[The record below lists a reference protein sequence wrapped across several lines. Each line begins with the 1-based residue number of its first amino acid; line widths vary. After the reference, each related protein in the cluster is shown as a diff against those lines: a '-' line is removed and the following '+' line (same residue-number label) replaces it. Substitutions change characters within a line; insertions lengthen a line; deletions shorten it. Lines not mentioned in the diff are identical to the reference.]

1 MNVFDSIPDGFFNCL
16 ASSSNHR
23 AYADCLELIYSQY
36 DKEISYRL
44 ERSYLRD
51 VLASFL
57 LEHHLDLSDEENTAT
72 AGNDEANFVLRKF
85 ISSGWLEEE
94 QDDTTFEK
102 FIVMTDNGIAL
113 AEFLQRLKRPATPEF
128 SSYIL
133 NIYNRFNSKEYE
145 NKQELYNFILK
156 PTFADAKSLSS
167 SLKKLS
173 TSIKKIIE
181 KMNHEGSLESLTEN
195 IISYCDGDFI
205 KEYSRLV
212 HQQNIH
218 IYRNFITRKLDE
230 LKEAENFALLC
241 KELVAEEKARKNQI
255 SNMEAQERIY
265 EMIDSTKKFLHDDYN
280 KIMDDIKQKIN
291 TYIHIAIARERML
304 RNKGLDIRGVVEQ
317 TLRALISSDKAE
329 SADNLE
335 VGALFNVQKFEYID
349 QSSVMYPHKSQ
360 QVLHNTESEYFEL
373 TKEELEKQKYIL
385 EQESHNPYSKDEM
398 KKYMDDLFAQDEVV
412 DNATFKYSSKDDIL
426 KSLAAISYAR
436 ENGYSIK
443 TDGTYIE
450 SENFVTRHWRA
461 SKNAKK

>member
-1 MNVFDSIPDGFFNCL
+1 MNVFDIIPSDFFNCL
-16 ASSSNHR
+16 SGMSNSR
-23 AYADCLELIYSQY
+23 VYADCLELIHNQN
-36 DKEISYRL
+36 DKEISGRL

-51 VLASFL
+51 VLAAFL
-57 LEHHLDLSDEENTAT
+57 LENHLDLSDEENTAN

-85 ISSGWLEEE
+85 ISVGWLEEY
-94 QDDTTFEK
+94 QDDSTFEK
-102 FIVMTDNGIAL
+102 YIIMTDNGIAL
-113 AEFLQRLKRPATPEF
+113 AEFLQKLKNPTTPEF
-128 SSYIL
+128 SNYIL

-156 PTFADAKSLSS
+156 PTFSDAKALSS

-173 TSIKKIIE
+173 TSIKRIIE

-218 IYRNFITRKLDE
+218 IYRNFITRKLEE
-230 LKEAENFALLC
+230 LKSSDFFILLC
-241 KELVAEEKARKNQI
+241 EELISEEKAHKNQI
-255 SNMEAQERIY
+255 SKMEAEERIY

-317 TLRALISSDKAE
+317 TLRILISSEDIAE
-329 SADNLE
+329 KDE
-335 VGALFNVQKFEYID
+335 IGALFNVQKFEYID
-349 QSSVMYPHKSQ
+349 QSSLMYPHKSQ
-360 QVLHNTESEYFEL
+360 QVLHNTESDYFEL
-373 TKEELEKQKYIL
+373 TEEELEKQKYIL

-398 KKYMDDLFAQDEVV
+398 KKYMDELFAQDGII
-412 DNATFKYSSKDDIL
+412 DNGNFAYSSKDDIL
-426 KSLAAISYAR
+426 KSLAAVSYAK
-436 ENGYSIK
+436 ENGYSIES
-443 TDGTYIE
+443 DETYIE
-450 SENFVTRHWRA
+450 SENFVTKHWRA
-461 SKNAKK
+461 KKNGK

>member
-1 MNVFDSIPDGFFNCL
+1 MNVFDSIPEGFFNCL
-16 ASSSNHR
+16 AASANHR

-51 VLASFL
+51 VLAAFL
-57 LEHHLDLSDEENTAT
+57 LENHLDLSDEENAVSS
-72 AGNDEANFVLRKF
+72 GNDEANFVLRKF
-85 ISSGWLEEE
+85 ISAGWLEED

-113 AEFLQRLKRPATPEF
+113 AEFLQRLKRPAPPEF

-156 PTFADAKSLSS
+156 PTFSDAKSLSS

-230 LKEAENFALLC
+230 LKCPDQFALLC
-241 KELVAEEKARKNQI
+241 TELITEEKAHRNQI
-255 SNMEAQERIY
+255 SNMKAEERIC

-317 TLRALISSDKAE
+317 ALRVLISSEDKDGNDE
-329 SADNLE
+329 T
-335 VGALFNVQKFEYID
+335 GALFNIQKFEYID
-349 QSSVMYPHKSQ
+349 QSSLMYPHKSQ
-360 QVLHNTESEYFEL
+360 QVLHNTETEYFEL
-373 TKEELEKQKYIL
+373 SKEELERQKYIL

-398 KKYMDDLFAQDEVV
+398 KKYMDALFRQNEIV
-412 DNATFKYSSKDDIL
+412 DNGTFNYSTKEDIL
-426 KSLAAISYAR
+426 KSLAAVSYAK
-436 ENGYSIK
+436 ENGYSIE
-443 TDGTYIE
+443 TDDTYIE
-450 SENFVTRHWRA
+450 SENYVTKHWRA
-461 SKNAKK
+461 RKNEK

>member
-1 MNVFDSIPDGFFNCL
+1 MKVFDSIPDGFFNLL
-16 ASSSNHR
+16 ASSANHR
-23 AYADCLELIYSQY
+23 AYADCLELLFSQY

-44 ERSYLRD
+44 ERAYLRD
-51 VLASFL
+51 VLAAFL
-57 LEHHLDLSDEENTAT
+57 LENHLDLSDEENLMSS
-72 AGNDEANFVLRKF
+72 GNDEANFVLRKF
-85 ISSGWLEEE
+85 ISAGWLEED

-102 FIVMTDNGIAL
+102 YIVMTDNGIEL
-113 AEFLQRLKRPATPEF
+113 AKFLQRLKRPATPEF

-156 PTFADAKSLSS
+156 PTFSDAKSLSS
-167 SLKKLS
+167 DLKKLS

-230 LKEAENFALLC
+230 LKQQEHFTLLC
-241 KELVAEEKARKNQI
+241 TELLSEEKSHRNQI
-255 SNMEAQERIY
+255 SNMEAEERIY

-317 TLRALISSDKAE
+317 TLRVLISSE
-329 SADNLE
+329 ETLE
-335 VGALFNVQKFEYID
+335 NIETEALFNLQKFEYID
-349 QSSVMYPHKSQ
+349 QSSLMYPHKSQ

-373 TKEELEKQKYIL
+373 SKEELERQKYIL

-398 KKYMDDLFAQDEVV
+398 KKYMADLYSQNEIV
-412 DNATFKYSSKDDIL
+412 DNETFNYSNKEDIL
-426 KSLAAISYAR
+426 KSLAAVSYAK
-436 ENGYSIK
+436 ENGYSIE

-450 SENFVTRHWRA
+450 NENYVTKHWRA
-461 SKNAKK
+461 RKNAK

>member
-1 MNVFDSIPDGFFNCL
+1 MNVFDSIPDGFFNLL
-16 ASSSNHR
+16 ASSANHR
-23 AYADCLELIYSQY
+23 TYADCLELIFSQY

-51 VLASFL
+51 VLAAFL
-57 LEHHLDLSDEENTAT
+57 LENHLDLSDEEHSMSS
-72 AGNDEANFVLRKF
+72 GNDEANFVLRKF
-85 ISSGWLEEE
+85 ISAGWLEED

-102 FIVMTDNGIAL
+102 YIVMTDNGIEL
-113 AEFLQRLKRPATPEF
+113 AKFLQRLKRPATPEF

-156 PTFADAKSLSS
+156 PTFSDAKSLSS
-167 SLKKLS
+167 DLKKLS

-181 KMNHEGSLESLTEN
+181 KMNHEGTLESLTEN

-230 LKEAENFALLC
+230 LKQQDNFSLLC
-241 KELVAEEKARKNQI
+241 TELLSEEKSHRNQI
-255 SNMEAQERIY
+255 SNMEAEERIY
-265 EMIDSTKKFLHDDYN
+265 EIIDSTKKFLHDDYN

-317 TLRALISSDKAE
+317 TLRVLISSE
-329 SADNLE
+329 LTSENIE
-335 VGALFNVQKFEYID
+335 TGALFNLQKFEYID
-349 QSSVMYPHKSQ
+349 QSSIMYPHKSQ
-360 QVLHNTESEYFEL
+360 QVLHNTETEYFEL
-373 TKEELEKQKYIL
+373 SKEEMERQKYIL

-398 KKYMDDLFAQDEVV
+398 KKYMDDLYNQNEIV
-412 DNATFKYSSKDDIL
+412 DNETFNYANKEDIL
-426 KSLAAISYAR
+426 KSLAAVSYAK
-436 ENGYSIK
+436 ENGYSIE

-450 SENFVTRHWRA
+450 NENYVIKHWRA
-461 SKNAKK
+461 RKNAK

>member
-1 MNVFDSIPDGFFNCL
+1 MNVFDSIPDGFFNLL
-16 ASSSNHR
+16 ASSANHR
-23 AYADCLELIYSQY
+23 AYADCLELIFSQY

-51 VLASFL
+51 VLAAFL
-57 LEHHLDLSDEENTAT
+57 LENHLDLSDEEHSMSS
-72 AGNDEANFVLRKF
+72 GNDEANFVLRKF
-85 ISSGWLEEE
+85 ISAGWLEED

-102 FIVMTDNGIAL
+102 YIVMTDNGIEL
-113 AEFLQRLKRPATPEF
+113 AKFLQRLKRPATPEF

-156 PTFADAKSLSS
+156 PTFSDAKSLSS
-167 SLKKLS
+167 DLKKLS

-181 KMNHEGSLESLTEN
+181 KMNHEGTLESLTEN

-230 LKEAENFALLC
+230 LKQQDNFTLLC
-241 KELVAEEKARKNQI
+241 IELLSEEKSHRNQI
-255 SNMEAQERIY
+255 SNMEAEERIY
-265 EMIDSTKKFLHDDYN
+265 EMIDSTKNFLHDDYN

-291 TYIHIAIARERML
+291 TYIHIAITRERML

-317 TLRALISSDKAE
+317 TLRVLISSE
-329 SADNLE
+329 LTSENIE
-335 VGALFNVQKFEYID
+335 TGSLFNLQKFEYID
-349 QSSVMYPHKSQ
+349 QSSIMYPHKSQ
-360 QVLHNTESEYFEL
+360 QVLHNTETEYFEL
-373 TKEELEKQKYIL
+373 SKEEMERQKYIL

-398 KKYMDDLFAQDEVV
+398 KKYMDDLYNQNEIV
-412 DNATFKYSSKDDIL
+412 DNETFNYSNKEDIL
-426 KSLAAISYAR
+426 KSLAAVSYAK
-436 ENGYSIK
+436 ENGYSIE
-443 TDGTYIE
+443 TDGTYIKN
-450 SENFVTRHWRA
+450 ENYVTKHWRA
-461 SKNAKK
+461 RKNAK

>member
-1 MNVFDSIPDGFFNCL
+1 MNIFDIIPSNFFNYL
-16 ASSSNHR
+16 SGNSNSR
-23 AYADCLELIYSQY
+23 VYADCLELIYNQY

-44 ERSYLRD
+44 ERTYLRD

-57 LEHHLDLSDEENTAT
+57 LENHLDLSEEEIIPT
-72 AGNDEANFVLRKF
+72 AGNEEANYVLRKF
-85 ISSGWLEEE
+85 ISVGWLEED

-102 FIVMTDNGIAL
+102 FIIMTDNGIAL
-113 AEFLQRLKRPATPEF
+113 ADFLQKLKKPATPEF

-133 NIYNRFNSKEYE
+133 NIYNRFNSKEYD

-156 PTFADAKSLSS
+156 PTFSDAKSLSS

-218 IYRNFITRKLDE
+218 IYRNFITRKLEE
-230 LKEAENFALLC
+230 LKAPQYFTLLC
-241 KELVAEEKARKNQI
+241 KELLTEEKAHKNIISSMEAEEK
-255 SNMEAQERIY
+255 IY

-304 RNKGLDIRGVVEQ
+304 RNKGLDIRGIVEQ
-317 TLRALISSDKAE
+317 TLKILIFSQENEDAIQP
-329 SADNLE
+329 
-335 VGALFNVQKFEYID
+335 GALFNIQKFEYID
-349 QSSVMYPHKSQ
+349 QSSLMYPHKTQ
-360 QVLHNTESEYFEL
+360 QILHNTESEYFEL
-373 TKEELEKQKYIL
+373 TKDELERQKYIL
-385 EQESHNPYSKDEM
+385 EQESYNPYSKEEM
-398 KKYMDDLFAQDEVV
+398 KKYMDDLFKQNGIIDSSNF
-412 DNATFKYSSKDDIL
+412 DYSNKADIL
-426 KSLAAISYAR
+426 KSLAAVSYAK
-436 ENGYSIK
+436 ENGYEIES
-443 TDGTYIE
+443 DNTYIE
-450 SENFVTRHWRA
+450 SENFVTKHWRA
-461 SKNAKK
+461 KKYGK

>member
-1 MNVFDSIPDGFFNCL
+1 MNVFDIIPSEFFNCL
-16 ASSSNHR
+16 SSSANNR
-23 AYADCLELIYSQY
+23 AYADFLELIYHQY

-51 VLASFL
+51 VLAAFM
-57 LEHHLDLSDEENTAT
+57 LENHLDLSDEENGA
-72 AGNDEANFVLRKF
+72 ASGNDEANFVLRKF
-85 ISSGWLEEE
+85 INAGWLEED

-102 FIVMTDNGIAL
+102 YIVMTDYGIAL
-113 AEFLQRLKRPATPEF
+113 AEFLQKLKKPATPEF

-133 NIYNRFNSKEYE
+133 NIYNRFNSKEYQ

-156 PTFADAKSLSS
+156 PTFSDAKSLSS

-230 LKEAENFALLC
+230 LKQPENFSLLCAELISEEKSHKNLISKMEAE
-241 KELVAEEKARKNQI
+241 
-255 SNMEAQERIY
+255 ERIY

-304 RNKGLDIRGVVEQ
+304 RNKGLDIRGAVEQ
-317 TLRALISSDKAE
+317 TLRILISSEENGTDFE
-329 SADNLE
+329 TLE
-335 VGALFNVQKFEYID
+335 TGALFNLQKYEYVD
-349 QSSVMYPHKSQ
+349 QSSIMFPHKSQ
-360 QVLHNTESEYFEL
+360 QVLHNTESDYFEL
-373 TKEELEKQKYIL
+373 SEEEIQKQKYIL
-385 EQESHNPYSKDEM
+385 EQESLNPYSKDEM
-398 KKYMDDLFAQDEVV
+398 KKYMESFFRQNKIV
-412 DNATFKYSSKDDIL
+412 DNSTFDYSDKTDVL
-426 KSLAAISYAR
+426 KSLAAVSYAK
-436 ENGYSIK
+436 ENGYIIE

-450 SENFVTRHWRA
+450 SENYVTRHWRA
-461 SKNAKK
+461 RKNEQ

>member
-1 MNVFDSIPDGFFNCL
+1 MNVFDIIPSDFFNCL
-16 ASSSNHR
+16 AGKSDSRVYS
-23 AYADCLELIYSQY
+23 DCLELIYNQY
-36 DKEISYRL
+36 DKEISFRL
-44 ERSYLRD
+44 ERSYLKD
-51 VLASFL
+51 VLAAFL
-57 LEHHLDLSDEENTAT
+57 LENHLNLSDEEKNINT
-72 AGNDEANFVLRKF
+72 GNDEANFVLRKF
-85 ISSGWLEEE
+85 ISVGWLEEE

-113 AEFLQRLKRPATPEF
+113 AEFLQRLKKPATPEF

-133 NIYNRFNSKEYE
+133 NIYNRFNSKEYD

-156 PTFADAKSLSS
+156 PTFNDAKSLSS

-181 KMNHEGSLESLTEN
+181 KMNHEGTLESLTEN

-230 LKEAENFALLC
+230 MKQPEYFSLLC
-241 KELVAEEKARKNQI
+241 SELVMEEKAHGEQI
-255 SNMEAQERIY
+255 SNMDSEERVY

-304 RNKGLDIRGVVEQ
+304 RNKGLDIRGIVEQ
-317 TLRALISSDKAE
+317 TLRILISSEDLYDKDE
-329 SADNLE
+329 P
-335 VGALFNVQKFEYID
+335 GALFNIQKYEYVD

-360 QVLHNTESEYFEL
+360 QVLHNTETEYVELSEVEI
-373 TKEELEKQKYIL
+373 ERQKYIL
-385 EQESHNPYSKDEM
+385 EQESLNPYSKDEM
-398 KKYMDDLFAQDEVV
+398 KKYLDELFNQNENGIIDNGSFDYSNKDE
-412 DNATFKYSSKDDIL
+412 IL
-426 KSLAAISYAR
+426 KSLAAISYAK
-436 ENGYSIK
+436 ENGYLIE

-450 SENFVTRHWRA
+450 SENFVTKHWRA
-461 SKNAKK
+461 RKNDK

>member
-1 MNVFDSIPDGFFNCL
+1 MNVFDIIPSDFFNCL
-16 ASSSNHR
+16 SGISNSR
-23 AYADCLELIYSQY
+23 IYADCLELIHNQN
-36 DKEISYRL
+36 DKEISGRL

-51 VLASFL
+51 VLAAFL
-57 LEHHLDLSDEENTAT
+57 LENHLDLSDEENTAN

-85 ISSGWLEEE
+85 ISVGWLEEY
-94 QDDTTFEK
+94 QDDSTFEK
-102 FIVMTDNGIAL
+102 YIIMTDNGIAL
-113 AEFLQRLKRPATPEF
+113 AEFLQKLKNPTTPEF
-128 SSYIL
+128 SNYIL

-156 PTFADAKSLSS
+156 PTFSDAKALSS

-173 TSIKKIIE
+173 TSIKRIIE

-218 IYRNFITRKLDE
+218 IYRNFITRKLEE
-230 LKEAENFALLC
+230 LKSSDFFILLC
-241 KELVAEEKARKNQI
+241 EELISEEKAHKNQI
-255 SNMEAQERIY
+255 SKMEAEERIY

-317 TLRALISSDKAE
+317 TLRILISSENISEKD
-329 SADNLE
+329 E
-335 VGALFNVQKFEYID
+335 VGALFNIQKYEYVD
-349 QSSVMYPHKSQ
+349 QSSLMYPHKSQ
-360 QVLHNTESEYFEL
+360 QVLYNTESDYFEL

-398 KKYMDDLFAQDEVV
+398 KKYMDELFDQNEII
-412 DNATFKYSSKDDIL
+412 DNGNFDYSSKDDIL
-426 KSLAAISYAR
+426 KSLAAVSYAK
-436 ENGYSIK
+436 ENGYSIES
-443 TDGTYIE
+443 DETYIE
-450 SENFVTRHWRA
+450 SENFVTKHWRA
-461 SKNAKK
+461 KKNDK

>member
-1 MNVFDSIPDGFFNCL
+1 MNVFDVIPSDFFNCL
-16 ASSSNHR
+16 AGNSNNR
-23 AYADCLELIYSQY
+23 IYADCLELIHNQY

-51 VLASFL
+51 VLAAFL
-57 LEHHLDLSDEENTAT
+57 LENHLDLSDEENNST

-85 ISSGWLEEE
+85 ISVGWLEEDH
-94 QDDTTFEK
+94 DDTTFEK

-113 AEFLQRLKRPATPEF
+113 AEFLQKLKRPATPEF

-145 NKQELYNFILK
+145 TKQELYNFILR
-156 PTFADAKSLSS
+156 PTFSDAKSLSS

-230 LKEAENFALLC
+230 MKQGDYFSLLC
-241 KELVAEEKARKNQI
+241 SELIAEEKAHKIVI
-255 SNMEAQERIY
+255 SNMEAEERVY

-280 KIMDDIKQKIN
+280 RIMDDIKQKIN

-317 TLRALISSDKAE
+317 TLRILISSEDLSDK
-329 SADNLE
+329 DDI
-335 VGALFNVQKFEYID
+335 GTLFNIQKYEYVD
-349 QSSVMYPHKSQ
+349 QSSVWYPHKSQ
-360 QVLHNTESEYFEL
+360 QVLHNIESDYFEL
-373 TKEELEKQKYIL
+373 SEEEKKRQQYIL

-398 KKYMDDLFAQDEVV
+398 KRFMDNMFNQSNEDFI
-412 DNATFKYSSKDDIL
+412 DNRNFDYSKKDGIL
-426 KSLAAISYAR
+426 KSMAAVSYAK
-436 ENGYSIK
+436 ENGYLIE

-450 SENFVTRHWRA
+450 SENFVTKHWRA
-461 SKNAKK
+461 KKNGK

>member
-1 MNVFDSIPDGFFNCL
+1 MNVFDIIPSDFFNCL
-16 ASSSNHR
+16 AGKSNSR
-23 AYADCLELIYSQY
+23 VYADCLEIIHNQY

-51 VLASFL
+51 VLAAFL
-57 LEHHLDLSDEENTAT
+57 LENHLDLSEEDNCIST
-72 AGNDEANFVLRKF
+72 GNDEANYLLRKF
-85 ISSGWLEEE
+85 ISVGWLEEE

-102 FIVMTDNGIAL
+102 YIVMTDNGIAL
-113 AEFLQRLKRPATPEF
+113 AEFLQKLKRPATPEF

-145 NKQELYNFILK
+145 TKQELYNFILK
-156 PTFADAKSLSS
+156 PTFLDAKALSS
-167 SLKKLS
+167 DLKKLS

-195 IISYCDGDFI
+195 IINYCDGDFI

-230 LKEAENFALLC
+230 LKQPEHFSLLYT
-241 KELVAEEKARKNQI
+241 ELLSEEKAHKNII
-255 SNMEAQERIY
+255 SNMEAEERIH

-317 TLRALISSDKAE
+317 TLRVLISSE
-329 SADNLE
+329 ETSENIE
-335 VGALFNVQKFEYID
+335 VGALFNLQKFEYID
-349 QSSVMYPHKSQ
+349 QSSIMYPHKSQ

-373 TKEELEKQKYIL
+373 SKEELERQKYIL

-398 KKYMDDLFAQDEVV
+398 RKYMDDLFKLNEIV
-412 DNATFKYSSKDDIL
+412 DNGTFNYLNKEDIL
-426 KSLAAISYAR
+426 KSLAAVSYAR
-436 ENGYSIK
+436 ENGYSIE
-443 TDGTYIE
+443 TDDTYIE
-450 SENFVTRHWRA
+450 SENYVTKHWRA
-461 SKNAKK
+461 RKNAK

>member
-16 ASSSNHR
+16 ASSANHR
-23 AYADCLELIYSQY
+23 VYADCLELIFSQY

-57 LEHHLDLSDEENTAT
+57 LENHLDLSDEENLFIN
-72 AGNDEANFVLRKF
+72 GNDEANFILRKF
-85 ISSGWLEEE
+85 ISIGWLEED
-94 QDDTTFEK
+94 QDDATFEK
-102 FIVMTDNGIAL
+102 YIVMTDNGVAL
-113 AEFLQRLKRPATPEF
+113 AEFLQRLKTPVNPEF

-133 NIYNRFNSKEYE
+133 NIYNRFNSREYE
-145 NKQELYNFILK
+145 KKQELYNFILK
-156 PTFADAKSLSS
+156 PTFLDAKALAS

-218 IYRNFITRKLDE
+218 IYRNFITRKLEE
-230 LKEAENFALLC
+230 LKQPEHFTLLC
-241 KELVAEEKARKNQI
+241 KELLAEEKAHRNQI
-255 SNMEAQERIY
+255 SNMEAEERIY

-317 TLRALISSDKAE
+317 TLRILISSEETSEKIE
-329 SADNLE
+329 T
-335 VGALFNVQKFEYID
+335 GALFNLQKFEYID
-349 QSSVMYPHKSQ
+349 QSSLMYPHKRQ
-360 QVLHNTESEYFEL
+360 HVLHNTESDYFEL
-373 TKEELEKQKYIL
+373 SKEELERQKYIL

-398 KKYMDDLFAQDEVV
+398 KKYMDDLFKQNEIV
-412 DNATFKYSSKDDIL
+412 DNENFNYSSKEEIL
-426 KSLAAISYAR
+426 KSLAAVSYAK
-436 ENGYSIK
+436 ENGYSIE

-450 SENFVTRHWRA
+450 NENYVTKHWRA
-461 SKNAKK
+461 RKNAT

>member
-16 ASSSNHR
+16 ASSANHR
-23 AYADCLELIYSQY
+23 AYADCLEIIYSQF

-51 VLASFL
+51 VLAAFL
-57 LEHHLDLSDEENTAT
+57 LENHLDLSDEENTGS

-85 ISSGWLEEE
+85 ISVGWLEEE

-102 FIVMTDNGIAL
+102 FIVMMDNGIAL

-145 NKQELYNFILK
+145 NRQELYNFTLK

-230 LKEAENFALLC
+230 LKQPENFSLLC
-241 KELVAEEKARKNQI
+241 GELVAEEKAHKNPL

-317 TLRALISSDKAE
+317 TLRVLISAE
-329 SADNLE
+329 NISENEE
-335 VGALFNVQKFEYID
+335 VGSLFNVQKFEYVD
-349 QSSVMYPHKSQ
+349 QSSLMFPHKSQ
-360 QVLHNTESEYFEL
+360 QVLHNTESVYFEL

-385 EQESHNPYSKDEM
+385 EKESHNPYSKDEM
-398 KKYMDDLFAQDEVV
+398 KKYLDDLFTQNEII
-412 DNATFKYSSKDDIL
+412 DNGTFKYSSKEDIL

-436 ENGYSIK
+436 ENGYSIE

-450 SENFVTRHWRA
+450 SENFVTKHWRA
-461 SKNAKK
+461 RRNAKQ